1 MSEPLAV
8 APGQDVRIRRSWQD
22 LIWEI
27 RAIVDDGYVVYRIW
41 HKEHWEYA
49 ITSVEYLQ
57 MLVEDGV
64 LELVERSDADEQ
76 ADH

>member
-1 MSEPLAV
+1 MV
-8 APGQDVRIRRSWQD
+8 ARGQTVRIRRSWAD
-22 LIWEI
+22 RVWEI
-27 RAIVDDGYVVYRIW
+27 RAIVDDGYVVYREW

-64 LELVERSDADEQ
+64 LELVERMDADEQ
-76 ADH
+76 VDH